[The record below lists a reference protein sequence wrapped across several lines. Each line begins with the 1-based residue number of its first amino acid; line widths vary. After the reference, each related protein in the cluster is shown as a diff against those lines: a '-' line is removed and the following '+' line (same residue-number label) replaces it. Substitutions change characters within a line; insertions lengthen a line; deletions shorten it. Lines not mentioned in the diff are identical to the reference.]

1 MSKLQPPD
9 THHLSAAEG
18 WLELGNDREALIELN
33 LIAQAEQGRLEVLGL
48 RWSIS
53 AHLKRWDECV
63 GLADSIIELAP
74 KNVFGWIH
82 RSYALHELKRTSEAR
97 DLLQPALKRFPKN
110 ETIPYNLA
118 CYECQLGDVDAARD
132 WLRRAMKLRNPA
144 ELKAQALEDLD
155 LKPMWAEIEKL

>member
-1 MSKLQPPD
+1 MPKLQPPD

-18 WLELGNDREALIELN
+18 WLELGNFHEALSELN
-33 LIAQAEQGRLEVLGL
+33 LVSKAEQGRVDLLGL

-53 AHLKRWDECV
+53 AQLKLWEDCV
-63 GLADSIIELAP
+63 GIATNILELAP

-82 RSYALHELKRTSEAR
+82 RSYALHELKRTIEAR

-118 CYECQLGDVDAARD
+118 CYECQLGDLEAARD
-132 WLRRAMKLRNPA
+132 WLRRAMKLKKPEA
-144 ELKAQALEDLD
+144 LKEQALEDQD
-155 LKPMWAEIEKL
+155 LKPMWPEIRGI

>member
-18 WLELGNDREALIELN
+18 WLELGNDREALSELD
-33 LIAQAEQGRLEVLGL
+33 LISSGEQGRLEVLGL

-53 AHLKRWDECV
+53 AHLKLWDECV
-63 GLADSIIELAP
+63 RIAADIIEIAP
-74 KNVFGWIH
+74 KNIFGWIH

-132 WLRRAMKLRNPA
+132 WLRRAMKLRKPA
-144 ELKAQALEDLD
+144 ELKAQALEDVD
-155 LKPMWAEIEKL
+155 LKPMWAEIQSM